1 MYKSLPSGMLD
12 QLSETNNEYI
22 HIIKIGFSQK
32 VLGAHWREWL
42 TLLKGIRESFPE
54 RWGLSCPWC
63 IVWMGV
69 HQTKEKV
76 TLA

>member
-1 MYKSLPSGMLD
+1 MLD
-12 QLSETNNEYI
+12 QLRETSNEYI

-54 RWGLSCPWC
+54 R
-63 IVWMGV
+63 
-69 HQTKEKV
+69 
-76 TLA
+76 